1 MELSEASEEEKV
13 ARDLLTHAPW
23 GAPLDLDSWLRRER
37 RLRAH
42 PWSAGMRTWFLREG
56 GEVLSSCE
64 TFAMRSTAGS
74 EAGTSY
80 GVASVFTE
88 ERHRGRGHA
97 TELLRR
103 VHARLSAED
112 RLAQAFILFSEVGA
126 GIYERAGYAARREW
140 DEDLVFPPSTAAG
153 PGAAE
158 PAPEEELARV
168 LACAPPPPRR
178 GFAVDD
184 SPGAGEAREE
194 RLNEAAHQLAGGVRV
209 VDPPRGFLVWP
220 SAEQLDWHRER
231 ERIYAEVLGRP
242 RAPGCGAR
250 HRDGVV
256 IWTGNLRSDRL
267 YLLLLRAETAEA
279 ASALVEAA
287 RRAAAA
293 AGLGAVHLWKC
304 PLPEGWSPESAS
316 GRLVPRDQALPMIH
330 PLGPRVRAEDW
341 TFIPRA
347 LWI

>member
-1 MELSEASEEEKV
+1 MELTEATEEEKV
-13 ARDLLTHAPW
+13 ARDRLLHAPW
-23 GAPLDLDSWLRRER
+23 GAPLSLDAWLRRER

-42 PWSAGMRTWFLREG
+42 PWSRAGMRTWFLRGEG

-64 TFAMRSTAGS
+64 TFAMTSTASS
-74 EAGTSY
+74 EAGTTW

-88 ERHRGRGHA
+88 DRLRGRGHA
-97 TELLRR
+97 TQLLRR
-103 VHARLSAED
+103 VHTRLSAED

-140 DEDLVFPPSTAAG
+140 DEDLVFPPSPATG

-158 PAPEEELARV
+158 LAPEEELSRV
-168 LACAPPPPRR
+168 LACAPPLPRR
-178 GFAVDD
+178 GFV
-184 SPGAGEAREE
+184 
-194 RLNEAAHQLAGGVRV
+194 
-209 VDPPRGFLVWP
+209 VWP
-220 SAEQLDWHRER
+220 PAEQLDWHRER
-231 ERIYAEVLGRP
+231 ERIYAEALGRP

-250 HRDGVV
+250 HRDGVAV
-256 IWTGNLRSDRL
+256 WAGNLRSNRL
-267 YLLLLRAETAEA
+267 YLLLLRAGTAEA
-279 ASALVEAA
+279 ASALIESA

-304 PLPEGWSPESAS
+304 PLPEGWSPSSAS

-330 PLGPRVRAEDW
+330 PLKPEVRAEDW